1 MSFKILIF
9 VVILKYNIYDQ
20 YFHDQFL
27 IYDINE
33 VSNVYLKLL
42 NLSSI

>member
-9 VVILKYNIYDQ
+9 RVILKYNIYEQ
-20 YFHDQFL
+20 YFHDQLL
-27 IYDINE
+27 ICDINE